1 MNKIVQSI
9 KETVTSPINVI
20 IAVSLFIISF
30 SISRCYH
37 YKVEAEKKENTIST
51 ITKKFE
57 KKGNGGKVD
66 VIETNVKDFKDVKTD
81 DPELIELREIVKK
94 QAKQLKNRGSVT
106 LINDSVKYD
115 TSYIKKTDTLKLA
128 GNVNY
133 IDTISNEFIH
143 STFGRKGDT
152 VLYSLSLNNKQ
163 TLVFKEE
170 GSLFEK
176 KKLVLTIENSNKY
189 FNTTSARTVSTY
201 DLKQSKL
208 GLGGHLGMGITK
220 GMKLTPVLSIGINY
234 NFVNF

>member
-1 MNKIVQSI
+1 MNKIKQFI
-9 KETVTSPINVI
+9 KNTAVKPLFWVS
-20 IAVSLFIISF
+20 AVSLFMLIF
-30 SISRCYH
+30 TVNKCNN
-37 YKVEAEKKENTIST
+37 YKNEVEKKENTIST

-66 VIETNVKDFKDVKTD
+66 VIETNVKGFKDVKTD

-94 QAKQLKNRGSVT
+94 QAKQLKNKGSVT
-106 LINDSVKYD
+106 LINESVKYD

-128 GNVNY
+128 GNVNH
-133 IDTISNEFIH
+133 IDTISNEFIY

-152 VLYSLSLNNKQ
+152 VLYSLSLDNKQ
-163 TLVFKEE
+163 TLIFKEE